1 MEWTGKET
9 AMNKQ
14 EDIREKIKI
23 IAGSIAAAF
32 LLAFVLYMA
41 FLSRSIAGK
50 NESQGTL
57 RTLQENSTYE
67 LTVLGKQSG
76 IIWIREICCRGKRM
90 VCQLG
95 HSVVMMCQPGKQAVV
110 PLGR

>member
-67 LTVLGKQSG
+67 LTVFGKTVWNYLDTGNLLQGEENGLPAWTQRGYDEIGRASC
-76 IIWIREICCRGKRM
+76 RER
-90 VCQLG
+90 V
-95 HSVVMMCQPGKQAVV
+95 
-110 PLGR
+110 